1 MKRISSILGTGAMA
15 LALLLQPVSEANAA
29 GAPEGMSIERVTE
42 LALEENPLIGAAI
55 EKTNQARAR
64 LQGARSGFGPKL
76 DLGVSGTWLENA
88 PLSYGTGTV
97 IGGPADGSPVLV
109 TLPLGFKETYRA
121 ALSLSQVLFSSGS
134 LSASRRAAELNLSA
148 SASEETR
155 TRQAVVNNV
164 QVAYFTVQRSFGRL
178 RVAEEN
184 LGISR
189 EHLKQVEAFF
199 KAGFVAIN
207 EVLRVQVS
215 IAQAEQEKISAEN
228 AVRTALA
235 GLQRAVG
242 SPIPGIADEQREN
255 PPKLELEGDRM
266 EVALKMRPELAGL
279 TAARKAAEET
289 ARAYAGRSWPQVF
302 VQGEVSRTDDQ
313 FPLGSEDEDWNV
325 SLVLQWRI
333 YDHGETKSRVDEA
346 KALARELLHR
356 YKDLENQVVQDVTVA
371 SSELE
376 SATARISVAREQVAK
391 AREDY
396 RIAMLRYET
405 QVGTN
410 LDVLDARASLVA
422 ALNSLVD
429 SVYDASIAESR
440 LVFAVGHGSLIF

>member
-1 MKRISSILGTGAMA
+1 MRKISSILGTAALA
-15 LALLLQPVSEANAA
+15 LALLLQPASETSAN
-29 GAPEGMSIERVTE
+29 GTSENMSIERVTE
-42 LALEENPLIGAAI
+42 LALKENPLIGAAV

-76 DLGVSGTWLENA
+76 DLGVSGSWLENA

-97 IGGPADGSPVLV
+97 IGGPADGSSVLV
-109 TLPLGFKETYRA
+109 TVPLGFRETYRT

-148 SASEETR
+148 SSSEETR
-155 TRQAVVNNV
+155 TRQAVRNNV
-164 QVAYFTVQRSFGRL
+164 QVAFFTVQRSFGRL

-199 KAGFVAIN
+199 RAGFVAIN

-215 IAQAEQEKISAEN
+215 IAQAEQERISAEN

-242 SPIPGIADEQREN
+242 SPIEGIVDERREN
-255 PPKLELEGDRM
+255 PPKLELEGDRIA
-266 EVALKMRPELAGL
+266 VALKMRPELAGL
-279 TAARKAAEET
+279 TASRKAAEET
-289 ARAYAGRSWPQVF
+289 ARAYAGRAWPQVV

-313 FPLGSEDEDWNV
+313 FPPGSEDENWNV
-325 SLVLQWRI
+325 ILALQWRL
-333 YDHGETKSRVDEA
+333 YDHGETKSRVNEA

-371 SSELE
+371 SSDLE

-429 SVYDASIAESR
+429 SIYDAAIAESK
-440 LVFAVGHGSLIF
+440 LVFAVGDGTLIF